1 MKAIRK
7 SYTNY
12 SKMKT
17 KDNKQITELTWER
30 VSFFCS
36 EIIKA
41 HNINKNYNEDL
52 IQLIEL
58 FVKENSL
65 VDSTLM
71 EYYSIEMHVFHNLI
85 NEGIKEERY
94 EICAQIKQ
102 LIEIEKALYLEW
114 ILAMDDDDLKD
125 ESLEEYNY
133 TNIFFNNNNND

>member
-1 MKAIRK
+1 
-7 SYTNY
+7 
-12 SKMKT
+12 MKT